1 VDDSYLPPAQFDS
14 FQLTSVVATDR
25 PKSLFSEKLAMIA
38 EKLCE
43 IQHNHFPTMK
53 AHSWA
58 KT

>member
-1 VDDSYLPPAQFDS
+1 MVDS

-38 EKLCE
+38 EKLYE